1 MRKYVTLGLA
11 ALLSLSA
18 NAQTF
23 TEWQD
28 AGVNAVNRAPM
39 HTDYFAYETP
49 ELAERGERES
59 STYYMSLNGL
69 WKFHWVRHADARP
82 TGFWRAD
89 YNDKGWDEMPVP
101 GVWELNGYGDP
112 LYVNT
117 GYPWREQ
124 YQNNPPQVPTEE
136 NHVGTYRK
144 SFTVPA
150 SWKGKDIIAHFGSVT
165 SNIYLWV
172 NGKYVGY
179 SEDSKL
185 EAEFDLTRYLKPGQE
200 NLIAF
205 QVFRWCDGTYLE
217 DQDFFRYSGVGR
229 DCYLYAREKRRI
241 EDIRV
246 TPDLDAE
253 YKDGTLTVDVQL
265 KGSAIATLKLEDAQ
279 GKEVASATTR
289 GETVTLNVSNPHKWT
304 AETPYLYTLYAQI
317 GELAPKEVI
326 PVKVG
331 FRKIE
336 LKDAQVLVNGQP
348 VLFKGANRHEMDPDG
363 GYVVSR
369 QRMLQDVQIMK
380 DLNINAVR
388 TCHYPD
394 DPYWYALCDEYGLYV
409 VAEANIESH
418 GMGYGDETLAK
429 RDDYRLAHLERN
441 QRNVQR
447 NFNHPAIIFWSL
459 GNEAGYGPNFDAA
472 YDWIKAEDPSRAV
485 QYERAGYDGKTDI
498 FCPMYYRYWDCETY
512 SQDESKTKPLIQ
524 CEYAH
529 AMGNSMGGF
538 KEYWDLVRKYPK
550 YQGGFIWDFVD
561 QGIHKTGS
569 NGKLIYAY
577 GGDFNKYDASD
588 INFCNN
594 GLIGPDR
601 IYNPHAYEVQ
611 YFYQNIWTT
620 PADLE
625 QGQVKV
631 YNENFFRDLSGYYLE
646 WQVLKN
652 GRPVRS
658 GRVDDLDVAPRQ
670 SAILTL
676 PIGRHCR
683 NAEWLLNISYK
694 LKANEGLLT
703 AGHTVARAQ
712 LVLNPYKSFAQALA
726 NQSGSNE
733 QVVEP
738 VIRDNDRNYLVV
750 TGEDFRIEFNKRDG
764 FLCLYEANGL
774 SYLKEGSV
782 LKPNFWRAPTDNDFG
797 AGLQNK
803 YRVWLNP
810 ELKLTSLEQ
819 HMEDGLAVVEAAY
832 DIPAVRGQLALTY
845 VINNRGAIQV
855 TQQLTADK
863 SAKVSDMFR
872 FGMQL
877 QMPRSFE
884 TLEYYGRGPVENYA
898 DRNHN
903 TFLGRYRQSVDSQF
917 YPYVRPQENGNK
929 TDLRWWRVLNVGGNG
944 LEVRAEAPFS
954 ASALHY
960 TIESLDEGPRKI
972 QRHSNEVEQAD
983 LTNVLI
989 DKVQMGLGCIDSWGA
1004 LPLKEYRLPY
1014 QDYSFTFTLTP
1025 VQHCLGMDVE
1035 SCGAH

>member
-1 MRKYVTLGLA
+1 MRKYLSLGLA
-11 ALLSLSA
+11 TLLSLSVG
-18 NAQTF
+18 AQTF

-49 ELAERGERES
+49 ELAAQGERES
-59 STYYMSLNGL
+59 SAYYMSLNGQ
-69 WKFHWVRHADARP
+69 WKFNWVRHADARP
-82 TGFWRAD
+82 TGFWKPD
-89 YNDKGWDEMPVP
+89 YNDRAWDEMPVP
-101 GVWELNGYGDP
+101 GVWEMNGYGDP
-112 LYVNT
+112 QYVNI
-117 GYPWREQ
+117 GYSWREQ
-124 YQNNPPQVPTEE
+124 WKNNPPQVPTEE
-136 NHVGTYRK
+136 NHVGSYRRTI
-144 SFTVPA
+144 TVPA

-185 EAEFDLTRYLKPGQE
+185 QAEFDLTRYLRPGQE

-217 DQDFFRYSGVGR
+217 DQDFFRFSGVGR
-229 DCYLYAREKRRI
+229 DCYLYARDKHRI

-246 TPDLDAE
+246 TPDLDAD
-253 YKDGTLTVDVQL
+253 YKDGTLTVQVKL
-265 KGSAIATLKLEDAQ
+265 KGSGRVALKLKDEQ
-279 GKEVASATTR
+279 GNELSSAATH
-289 GETVTLNVSNPHKWT
+289 GETVTMHVTNPKKWT
-304 AETPYLYTLYAQI
+304 AETPYLYTLYAQHEAGTEI
-317 GELAPKEVI
+317 I

-336 LKDAQVLVNGQP
+336 LKNSQILVNGQP

-380 DLNINAVR
+380 ELNINAVR

-394 DPYWYALCDEYGLYV
+394 DPYWYALCDEYGIYM
-409 VAEANIESH
+409 VAEANLESH
-418 GMGYGDETLAK
+418 GMGYDEATLAK
-429 RDDYRLAHLERN
+429 REDFRKAHLERN

-447 NFNHPAIIFWSL
+447 NFNHPSIIFWSL
-459 GNEAGYGPNFDAA
+459 GNEAGYGPNFEAA
-472 YDWIKAEDPSRAV
+472 YDWVKAEDPSRPV
-485 QYERAGYDGKTDI
+485 QYERGGYNSKTDI
-498 FCPMYYRYWDCETY
+498 YCPMYVSPEGCEAY
-512 SQDESKTKPLIQ
+512 CKDDSKTKPLIQ

-538 KEYWDLVRKYPK
+538 KEYWDMIRQYPK

-561 QGIHKTGS
+561 QGIHKTGT

-577 GGDFNKYDASD
+577 GGDFNKFDASD

-594 GLIGPDR
+594 GLISPDR
-601 IYNPHAYEVQ
+601 VPNPHAYEVQ

-620 PADLE
+620 PVDLKK
-625 QGQVKV
+625 GQVKV
-631 YNENFFRDLSGYYLE
+631 YNENFFRDLSAYYME

-652 GRPVRS
+652 GRVMRS
-658 GRVDDLDVAPRQ
+658 GRVDDLNVAPRQ
-670 SAILTL
+670 TAVLTL
-676 PIGRHCR
+676 PIGSYCQH
-683 NAEWLLNISYK
+683 AEWLLNVSYK

-703 AGHTVARAQ
+703 AGHTVARDQ
-712 LVLNPYKSFAQALA
+712 LVLNPYKPAAIALA
-726 NQSGSNE
+726 NEANSNE
-733 QVVEP
+733 QIVEP
-738 VIRDNDRNYLVV
+738 AIRDNDRNYLIV
-750 TGEDFRIEFNKRDG
+750 TGEDFRIEFDKHNG
-764 FLCLYEANGL
+764 YLCLYEADGL

-797 AGLQNK
+797 AGLQNR

-810 ELKLTSLEQ
+810 ELKLTSLDQ
-819 HMEDGLAVVEAAY
+819 RMENGVAVVEARY
-832 DIPAVRGQLALTY
+832 DIPAVKGQLALTY

-855 TQQLTADK
+855 TQQLKADK
-863 SAKVSDMFR
+863 GTKVSDLFR

-929 TDLRWWRVLNVGGNG
+929 TDLRWWRVLNVGGSG
-944 LEVRAEAPFS
+944 LEIKAEAPFS

-960 TIESLDEGPRKI
+960 TVESLDEGTKKI

-1004 LPLKEYRLPY
+1004 LPLEKYRLPY

-1035 SCGAH
+1035 PCGK

>member
-1 MRKYVTLGLA
+1 MRKYLSLGLA

-23 TEWQD
+23 TEWHD

-39 HTDYFAYETP
+39 HTDYFAYESP
-49 ELAERGERES
+49 ELAARGERES
-59 STYYMSLNGL
+59 SAYYMSLNGL
-69 WKFHWVRHADARP
+69 WKFNWVRHADARP

-89 YNDKGWDEMPVP
+89 YNDRAWGEMPVP
-101 GVWELNGYGDP
+101 GVWEMNGYGDP
-112 LYVNT
+112 QYVNI

-136 NHVGTYRK
+136 NHVGSYRRTV
-144 SFTVPA
+144 TVPA

-185 EAEFDLTRYLKPGQE
+185 QAEFDLTRYLKPGQE

-217 DQDFFRYSGVGR
+217 DQDFFRFSGVGR

-253 YKDGTLTVDVQL
+253 YKDGTLTVDVKL
-265 KGSAIATLKLEDAQ
+265 KGSAIATLKLKDAQ
-279 GKEVASATTR
+279 GKEVAAATTR
-289 GETVTLNVSNPHKWT
+289 GESVTLQVSNPHKWT

-317 GELAPKEVI
+317 GELAPAEVI

-394 DPYWYALCDEYGLYV
+394 DPYWYALCDEYGLYM

-418 GMGYGDETLAK
+418 GMGYDEATLAK
-429 RDDYRLAHLERN
+429 REDFRKAHMERN

-447 NFNHPAIIFWSL
+447 NFNHPSIIFWSL
-459 GNEAGYGPNFDAA
+459 GNEAGYGPNFEAA
-472 YDWIKAEDPSRAV
+472 YDWVKAEDPSRPV

-498 FCPMYYRYWDCETY
+498 YCPMYYRYWDCEAY
-512 SQDESKTKPLIQ
+512 CKDDSKTKPLIQ

-538 KEYWDLVRKYPK
+538 KEYWDMIRQYPK

-561 QGIHKTGS
+561 QGIHKTGT

-577 GGDFNKYDASD
+577 GGDFNKFDASD

-594 GLIGPDR
+594 GIIGPDR
-601 IYNPHAYEVQ
+601 VYNPHAYEVR

-620 PADLE
+620 PVDLKK
-625 QGQVKV
+625 GQVKV
-631 YNENFFRDLSGYYLE
+631 YNENFFRDLSAYYLE

-652 GRPVRS
+652 GRVMRS

-670 SAILTL
+670 SATLTL
-676 PIGRHCR
+676 PIGRYCQH
-683 NAEWLLNISYK
+683 AEWLLNVSYK

-703 AGHTVARAQ
+703 AGHTVARDQ
-712 LVLNPYKSFAQALA
+712 LVLNPYKPAALALA
-726 NQSGSNE
+726 NEANSNE
-733 QVVEP
+733 QIVEP
-738 VIRDNDRNYLVV
+738 AVRDNDNNYLIV
-750 TGEDFRIEFNKRDG
+750 TGEDFRIEFDKHNG
-764 FLCLYEANGL
+764 YLCHYEADGL

-797 AGLQNK
+797 ANLQNL

-810 ELKLTSLEQ
+810 ELKLASLDQ
-819 HMEDGLAVVEAAY
+819 RMENGLAVVEARY
-832 DIPAVRGQLALTY
+832 DIPAVQGQLALTY

-855 TQQLTADK
+855 TQQLKADK
-863 SAKVSDMFR
+863 GMKVSDLFR

-929 TDLRWWRVLNVGGNG
+929 TDLRWWRVLNVGGSG
-944 LEVRAEAPFS
+944 LEIKAEAPFS

-960 TIESLDEGPRKI
+960 TVESLDEGTKKI

-1004 LPLKEYRLPY
+1004 LPLEKYRLPY

-1035 SCGAH
+1035 PCGK